1 MRLPSTAALAVA
13 LAVLDP
19 AGGDAPVPLFNGKDL
34 AGWKAFG
41 RAAKDAPTAPIDPKD
56 TWTVRDGVLRC
67 TGKPTGYLATEK
79 EYADYELTLRWR
91 YPAGLKGGNSGVLV
105 RVQRGDTVWPVSV
118 EAQLRAGRA
127 GDIWLQTAAEVKLTV
142 DPTRRDADDKTMRHV
157 WRSPKDE
164 NVERPAG
171 EWNDYRIVCR
181 GGSIEVAVSG
191 RVVNGGTGC
200 NLTRGRIALQ
210 SEGTEIEFKD
220 IAIRMLK

>member
-1 MRLPSTAALAVA
+1 MRVTSTVA
-13 LAVLDP
+13 LAAVLAVFDP
-19 AGGDAPVPLFNGKDL
+19 CGGDAPVPLFNGKDL

-41 RAAKDAPTAPIDPKD
+41 RAAKDAPTTPIDPKD
-56 TWTVRDGVLRC
+56 TWTVKDGILRC
-67 TGKPTGYLATEK
+67 TGRPTGYLATEK

-91 YPAGLKGGNSGVLV
+91 YPPGLKGGNSGVLV
-105 RVQRGDTVWPVSV
+105 HVQKGDIVWPVSV

-127 GDIWLQTAAEVKLTV
+127 GDLWLQTAAEVKLTV
-142 DPTRRDADDKTMRHV
+142 DPTRRDADDKTMRHI

-164 NVERPAG
+164 AVERPAG
-171 EWNDYRIVCR
+171 VWNDIRVECR
-181 GGSIEVAVSG
+181 AGSIEVAVNG

-220 IAIRMLK
+220 IAVRMLK